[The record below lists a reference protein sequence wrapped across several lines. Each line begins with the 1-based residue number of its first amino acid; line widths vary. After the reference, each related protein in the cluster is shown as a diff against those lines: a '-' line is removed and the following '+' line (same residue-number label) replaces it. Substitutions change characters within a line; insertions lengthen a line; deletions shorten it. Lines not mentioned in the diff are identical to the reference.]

1 MDKILKICCYTLLL
15 SISFQLHAQEKIDY
29 RLDAFGLFGAGDY
42 TPFWIAG
49 NTNGIV
55 PLKPNNAYLRGNL
68 AWDHSFGKDI
78 TLKAGIDGI
87 TAANHTSSA
96 WLHQLFADV
105 SFRKIHL
112 TLGMREPNRSPLEK
126 SLSQGDLLYSG
137 NARPIPEININ
148 IPEFTTIPFT
158 KGLLQ
163 FKADFAVGKSL
174 DNKYILRAK
183 QENGSYVKNVLWHH
197 KSLYF
202 KLEDSNKKIPMSFTF
217 GLEHGTQW
225 GGWTSTQDFGN
236 QPDSFK
242 DFIRVVLGEEGG
254 ENANVGDQINVLG
267 NHAGT
272 IYVGW
277 AYQTGDFQTTLY
289 KQHYFEDKSGVE
301 YANWRDGVWG
311 GSISFF
317 KLACVQK
324 VLVEF
329 LQTTNQSG
337 PMHFL
342 DYDPSLNVRGGGSDS
357 YYNNFCYVTGWSY
370 FGRGLGNPLL
380 TSPEYNTD
388 GSLAFKN
395 NRVKSIH
402 LGLEGKIIPSLSYRT
417 LFTGMQSWGTMGNPF
432 LERKDNFSAL
442 IACLYEPKHF
452 SGWKIGI
459 QFALDKGK
467 IYGDNIG
474 ASLTLS
480 KSGLIKF
487 NQID

>member
-1 MDKILKICCYTLLL
+1 MGEILKKSSYTLLL
-15 SISFQLHAQEKIDY
+15 FISLQLHAQEKIDY
-29 RLDAFGLFGAGDY
+29 RLDAFGSFGAGAY
-42 TPFWIAG
+42 TPFWLTS
-49 NTNGIV
+49 NTYGIV
-55 PLKPNNAYLRGNL
+55 PLKPDNAYLRGNL
-68 AWDHSFGKDI
+68 AWRHSFGKAI
-78 TLKAGIDGI
+78 TFNAGIDGI

-105 SFRKIHL
+105 SFREIHL
-112 TLGMREPNRSPLEK
+112 TLGMREPNRSPLAK

-148 IPEFTTIPFT
+148 IPEFTRLPFT

-174 DNKYILRAK
+174 DNEYILRVK
-183 QENGSYVKNVLWHH
+183 TENGSYVKDVLWHH

-202 KLEDSNKKIPMSFTF
+202 KLEDSHKKFPMSFTF
-217 GLEHGTQW
+217 GLEHGVQW
-225 GGWTSTQDFGN
+225 GGWTSAQDFGY

-242 DFIRVVLGEEGG
+242 DFIRVVLGKEGN

-272 IYVGW
+272 MYAGL

-301 YANWRDGVWG
+301 YANWRDGIWG
-311 GSISFF
+311 GSMSFF
-317 KLACVQK
+317 NWPYVQK

-342 DYDPSLNVRGGGSDS
+342 GYDPSLPVRGGGSDN
-357 YYNNFCYVTGWSY
+357 YYNNFAYITGWSY

-380 TSPEYNTD
+380 TSPEYNAD
-388 GSLAFKN
+388 GSFAFKN
-395 NRVKSIH
+395 NRIKSIH
-402 LGLEGKIIPSLSYRT
+402 LGLEGKIIPSFSYRM
-417 LFTGMQSWGTMGNPF
+417 LFTAMQSWGTMSSPF
-432 LERKDNFSAL
+432 LDRKDNFSTL
-442 IACLYEPKHF
+442 IECLYEPKHF
-452 SGWKIGI
+452 TGWKIGL

-467 IYGDNIG
+467 IYGDNTG
-474 ASLTLS
+474 ASLKFS
-480 KSGLIKF
+480 KSGIINLK
-487 NQID
+487 